1 MFRDDWVKRVVQQ
14 LAAAIAA
21 AVSRAQA
28 GGADQALDE
37 LKKTGERELGMPR
50 STVDQLEPKSV
61 LLVLGKE
68 RTAIVIQLLEGEAEV
83 LDAAERSAEAEKR
96 RARAKELRRVSQA

>member
-1 MFRDDWVKRVVQQ
+1 VFRDDWVKRVIQE
-14 LAAAIAA
+14 LATAIAA
-21 AVSRAQA
+21 AVSRARA

-50 STVDQLEPKSV
+50 ATIDQLETKSV

-68 RTAIVIQLLEGEAEV
+68 RTGVVITLLEGEAEV
-83 LDAAERSAEAEKR
+83 LDAAGRGAHAEQR
-96 RARAKELRRVSQA
+96 RVRARELRRLTES